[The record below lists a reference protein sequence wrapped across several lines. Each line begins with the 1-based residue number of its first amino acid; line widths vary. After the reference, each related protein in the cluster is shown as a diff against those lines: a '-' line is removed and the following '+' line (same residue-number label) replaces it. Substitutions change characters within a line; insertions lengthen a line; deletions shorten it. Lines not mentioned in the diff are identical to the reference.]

1 MLNKILIVS
10 MIIVAWGCSDNT
22 ITTPNNEL
30 VVVSGFLRAGEKT
43 ANIKLSNTLALGYAD
58 TIPVVI
64 NDAEVFLT
72 KGGLSYRLN
81 PSSAMNRNYSYQGN
95 DLSIE
100 SGDLFS
106 LLINYKDRRIT
117 GSTAVPDKPR
127 NLTISRTTLTLSTS
141 GYGMGSVQDT
151 SSIFLNWNNPD
162 SSLYY
167 VVLENLEI
175 NPTAINTSNT
185 QKGINRTMIFPPM
198 ATNQF
203 LIGRRNLT
211 YLGNHR
217 AIVYKVNQEYADLYE
232 SRTQDSR
239 NLNEPISN
247 ITNGLGVFSA
257 FASDTT
263 LFYVKTQ

>member
-1 MLNKILIVS
+1 MLNKILIVA
-10 MIIVAWGCSDNT
+10 MIIVAWGCSDNS

-43 ANIKLSNTLALGYAD
+43 ATIKLSNTLTLGYAD
-58 TIPVVI
+58 TIPVAI
-64 NDAEVFLT
+64 NDAEVFLI
-72 KGGLSYRLN
+72 KDGMSYRLN
-81 PSSAMNRNYSYQGN
+81 PSSTMNGDYSYRGN
-95 DLSIE
+95 DFSIE

-106 LLINYKDRRIT
+106 LLINYRERKIT
-117 GSTAVPDKPR
+117 GSTLVPDKPHH
-127 NLTISRTTLTLSTS
+127 LTISRTTFILTNS

-151 SSIFLNWNNPD
+151 SSIFLKWNNPD

-198 ATNQF
+198 VTNQF
-203 LIGRRNLT
+203 LIGRRNLM

-247 ITNGLGVFSA
+247 IINGLGVFSA

-263 LFYVKTQ
+263 LFYVKAE